1 MVSTIEHLNRVM
13 RDPVFGVFTT
23 RPDTN
28 RAVKPQKM
36 ARGLEFRINEKEG
49 LYHLSS
55 ETKGSD
61 QLRG

>member
-1 MVSTIEHLNRVM
+1 MVSTIEHLNRVK
-13 RDPVFGVFTT
+13 RDPVFGFF

-28 RAVKPQKM
+28 RAVQPQKM
-36 ARGLEFRINEKEG
+36 ARGLEFRIKEKEG

-61 QLRG
+61 HLRG